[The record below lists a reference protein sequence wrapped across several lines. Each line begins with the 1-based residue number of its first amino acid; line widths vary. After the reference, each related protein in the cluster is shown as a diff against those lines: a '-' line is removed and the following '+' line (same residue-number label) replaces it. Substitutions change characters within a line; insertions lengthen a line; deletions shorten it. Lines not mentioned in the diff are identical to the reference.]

1 MLLSSI
7 HLVQQVLATLRLLFM
22 HANVKP
28 VRCKRQAWKQPSH
41 HSMVF
46 ICTCPDG
53 LLRKTSYTPLHG
65 AHTFKSAKDFRKR
78 KRLTIRWCSYPSIAT
93 CIFMRPAHCVKTALM
108 WHSPKA
114 CCSKSMKKVRKPNA
128 RNTFQSRWWHL
139 MASSR
144 NAIRKQMYGR
154 VVYHIDPSHPATN
167 FGILWMQVILNRKT
181 GRLSLTCNVKR
192 KRWKYAALQTLFL
205 VDLWILIKSGSRDW

>member
-1 MLLSSI
+1 MNCLKDASYSPLALYRSMQLSSI
-7 HLVQQVLATLRLLFM
+7 HLVQQSLATLRLLFM

-28 VRCKRQAWKQPSH
+28 VRCKRHAWKQPSH

-65 AHTFKSAKDFRKR
+65 ADTFKSSKDFRKR
-78 KRLTIRWCSYPSIAT
+78 KRLTIPWCSYPFIAT
-93 CIFMRPAHCVKTALM
+93 CTSCVLLTVPK
-108 WHSPKA
+108 WHSCDIAAKA

-128 RNTFQSRWWHL
+128 ANTFQSRWWHL

-144 NAIRKQMYGR
+144 NAIRKQMYRR
-154 VVYHIDPSHPATN
+154 VVYHIDLHTLPRTLEY
-167 FGILWMQVILNRKT
+167 FGCNSFST
-181 GRLSLTCNVKR
+181 GRL
-192 KRWKYAALQTLFL
+192 AGFH
-205 VDLWILIKSGSRDW
+205 